1 MAKRQKI
8 LLGRIIKI
16 HGYQGGVILRADK
29 SFKGPIPEKGWV
41 FIEYEG
47 KPVPFLIRESE
58 EAGPG
63 MLKLWFDGYETAEMI
78 NTVTGCN
85 LFVLTEDSGTGISEG
100 SGNIHGFRL
109 FDAKR
114 NYIGT
119 IEEVM
124 ENPGQ
129 IVLRVISDDQREILV
144 PLHEDLIV
152 EADQTNKTLIMD
164 LPEGLTDLNR

>member
-16 HGYQGGVILRADK
+16 HSYQGGVILRTDK
-29 SFKGPIPEKGWV
+29 SFNGPIPNRGWV
-41 FIEYEG
+41 FIEYAG
-47 KPVPFLIRESE
+47 KPVPFFIRESE

-78 NTVTGCN
+78 KTVTGCN
-85 LFVLTEDSGTGISEG
+85 MFVFTEDNGIGISDG
-100 SGNIHGFRL
+100 PGALAGFRL
-109 FDAKR
+109 FDAKDI
-114 NYIGT
+114 YIGT

-129 IVLRVISDDQREILV
+129 IVLRVISDDDGEILV

-152 EADQTNKTLIMD
+152 ETDHANKILTMD

>member
-16 HGYQGGVILRADK
+16 HGYQGGVILRTDK
-29 SFKGPIPEKGWV
+29 SFSGPIPGKGWV

-58 EAGPG
+58 EARPG
-63 MLKLWFDGYETAEMI
+63 MLKFWFDGYESAEMI
-78 NTVTGCN
+78 NIVTGSN
-85 LFVLTEDSGTGISEG
+85 LFVFTEDNGIRIPEG
-100 SGNIHGFRL
+100 PGDLEGFRL
-109 FDAKR
+109 FDAKD

-129 IVLRVISDDQREILV
+129 IVLRVISDDGGEILV

-152 EADQTNKTLIMD
+152 ETDHANKILTMD

>member
-16 HGYQGGVILRADK
+16 HGYQGGVILRTDK

-58 EAGPG
+58 ESGPG
-63 MLKLWFDGYETAEMI
+63 MLKLWFDGYDTAEMI
-78 NTVTGCN
+78 KTVTGCN
-85 LFVLTEDSGTGISEG
+85 MFVFTEDNRIGISEG
-100 SGNIHGFRL
+100 PCGLDGFRL
-109 FDAKR
+109 FDSKD

-129 IVLRVISDDQREILV
+129 TVLRVISDDDGEILV